1 MEAVK
6 SQKSVLDVMSE
17 WSRLLTQFHDD
28 TEEVYSLLASPF
40 ILGTAFSE
48 LENTA
53 ELICE
58 KLESENLIHFT
69 GRNKVTYFKM
79 GYCPTS
85 DIRYTEIRYLV
96 ETLQQ
101 AAGYY
106 GVYRGCLILE
116 LTDWI
121 YHEKEKYFDVLLS
134 YLSDK
139 KEEGIFTL
147 FYVDIGKEKG
157 VDALIQYV
165 SKYFRL
171 DVIDLR
177 EMDDKI
183 YLSYAKQLLTEK
195 NILSEEDTEQ
205 ELLDYISLLR
215 KRASFNGFDTIR
227 LMCDEIEVQYYLQ
240 EGCTKKPLS
249 GGFIRA
255 FSDNDFSKRYLS
267 EKSQSRQIGFSVRV
281 QE

>member
-40 ILGTAFSE
+40 ILSTAFSE

-79 GYCPTS
+79 GYCPAS

-121 YHEKEKYFDVLLS
+121 YHEKEKYF
-134 YLSDK
+134 
-139 KEEGIFTL
+139 
-147 FYVDIGKEKG
+147 
-157 VDALIQYV
+157 
-165 SKYFRL
+165 RL

-177 EMDDKI
+177 EMDDKV

-255 FSDNDFSKRYLS
+255 FSDNNFSKRYMS

>member
-79 GYCPTS
+79 GYCPAS

-147 FYVDIGKEKG
+147 FYVDIEKEKG
-157 VDALIQYV
+157 VDVLIQYV

-177 EMDDKI
+177 EMDDKV

-255 FSDNDFSKRYLS
+255 FSDNDFSKRYMS